1 VARAA
6 GARAVRAPGRLDPK
20 LRVWIVFAGRVK
32 FGDGRADLLDRVAA
46 LGSFKKAVTEVGMS
60 YRAAWGYFRELERAA
75 GVRFLER
82 HPGGGPEGGT
92 RLTPEGRRFLERYR
106 RFRRGLDREA
116 ARRFRDCFEVGG
128 SDRRSPRRSPTGE
141 R

>member
-1 VARAA
+1 M
-6 GARAVRAPGRLDPK
+6 
-20 LRVWIVFAGRVK
+20 FAGRVK

-46 LGSFKKAVTEVGMS
+46 LGSFKKAVAEVGMS

-92 RLTPEGRRFLERYR
+92 RLTLEGRRFLDRYH
-106 RFRRGLDREA
+106 RFRVGLDRDA
-116 ARRFRDCFEVGG
+116 ARRFRDCFQVEE
-128 SDRRSPRRSPTGE
+128 SDRRFPCGH
-141 R
+141 